1 MVPRG
6 REGPGRQRPSA
17 RRPPVHPPPP
27 RARPRPSAA
36 SPGGTRA
43 ANDEAGFDVGHF
55 IGWRRSISSGWCST
69 GSHTTFHTRPRR
81 SIYIYTCIHVY
92 IYIQSRGPSPCHHP
106 AGQVVGAI
114 LHAGHGGLAPL
125 AAQRLHPFSLIPSP
139 PRRLPFAHL
148 SLPTG
153 ECSGPT
159 ENRRPE
165 PTTRS
170 PLAHRASRQ
179 RPRRPRRSVLL
190 SVTAWHRPYG
200 STLRIRLVITDDT
213 DMSRT
218 PPHSGYKR
226 PLHPLDRLPFLFFL
240 QTRCSRRWLQ

>member
-1 MVPRG
+1 MAQWDGPPGPRG
-6 REGPGRQRPSA
+6 PREATPFSAAAPGA
-17 RRPPVHPPPP
+17 PP

-81 SIYIYTCIHVY
+81 SIYIYTCIHIHPVARPLPLPPP
-92 IYIQSRGPSPCHHP
+92 SRPGRWRH
-106 AGQVVGAI
+106 
-114 LHAGHGGLAPL
+114 
-125 AAQRLHPFSLIPSP
+125 P
-139 PRRLPFAHL
+139 PRRPRGPGPPRRAAAPPLLPDSVPSAAPPIRP
-148 SLPTG
+148 SLVANWRMLG
-153 ECSGPT
+153 AYRD
-159 ENRRPE
+159 RRPE

>member
-1 MVPRG
+1 M
-6 REGPGRQRPSA
+6 
-17 RRPPVHPPPP
+17 HPP

-106 AGQVVGAI
+106 AGQAY
-114 LHAGHGGLAPL
+114 
-125 AAQRLHPFSLIPSP
+125 RD
-139 PRRLPFAHL
+139 
-148 SLPTG
+148 
-153 ECSGPT
+153 
-159 ENRRPE
+159 RRPE